1 MKLNFKGEFNKEELK
16 YISKTVKTLDL
27 VEDDEYLYVGEVT
40 FVAIKNKDIVTI
52 NKIKNV
58 L

>member
-1 MKLNFKGEFNKEELK
+1 MKLDFIGSYSKEELK
-16 YISKTVKTLDL
+16 FITKTVNTLEL
-27 VEDDEYLYVGEVT
+27 PENDEYLYVGEVT
-40 FVAIKNKDIVTI
+40 FVATKKEDVVII

>member
-1 MKLNFKGEFNKEELK
+1 MKLNFKGESNKEELK

-27 VEDDEYLYVGEVT
+27 PEDDEYLYVGEVT
-40 FVAIKNKDIVTI
+40 FVAIKKDDTVTI

>member
-1 MKLNFKGEFNKEELK
+1 MKLNLKGEFNKEELK
-16 YISKTVKTLDL
+16 YISKTVKELDL
-27 VEDDEYLYVGEVT
+27 PEDDEYLYVGEVT
-40 FVAIKNKDIVTI
+40 FIAVKKGDTVTI

>member
-27 VEDDEYLYVGEVT
+27 PEDDEYLYVGEVT
-40 FVAIKNKDIVTI
+40 FVAIKKDDTVTI